1 MAGLDSPSEFEPPR
15 GALAR
20 TRHRLVVERRAGCV

>member
-1 MAGLDSPSEFEPPR
+1 MARLDSPAQLEPPR

-20 TRHRLVVERRAGCV
+20 PRHRLVVERGAGRL

>member
-1 MAGLDSPSEFEPPR
+1 MARLDSPAQFEPPR

-20 TRHRLVVERRAGCV
+20 ARHRLVVERRAGRL

>member
-1 MAGLDSPSEFEPPR
+1 MARLDSPAKLEPPR

-20 TRHRLVVERRAGCV
+20 ARDWLVVERWAGRL